1 MDIIN
6 ALAKENIE
14 ARPVWK
20 PLHLQPV
27 FNGVTY
33 YPHEEDWSVSDE
45 LFANGICLPS
55 GSSMTV
61 EEQNRVIDVF
71 VKAIKR

>member
-1 MDIIN
+1 M
-6 ALAKENIE
+6 
-14 ARPVWK
+14 
-20 PLHLQPV
+20 
-27 FNGVTY
+27 FNGMMY
-33 YPHEEDWSVSDE
+33 YPHQEGWSVSDE

-71 VKAIKR
+71 VKTINNRLQASY

>member
-1 MDIIN
+1 MEIIN
-6 ALAKENIE
+6 ALAAENIE

-20 PLHLQPV
+20 PLHLQPL
-27 FNGVTY
+27 FAGLRY
-33 YPHEEDWSVSDE
+33 YPHEEGWSVSDD

-71 VKAIKR
+71 LHAIQR

>member
-1 MDIIN
+1 MEIIN
-6 ALAKENIE
+6 ALAAENIE

-20 PLHLQPV
+20 PLHLQPL
-27 FNGVTY
+27 FAGVRY
-33 YPHEEDWSVSDE
+33 YPHEEGWSVSDD

-71 VKAIKR
+71 LHAIQR